1 MSLSCELTS
10 VRGGCPPTDI
20 VNILEIL
27 PDMDVAWRENKQE
40 SSCSFKMVLAGR
52 AWPALGEAKNPM
64 GGLL

>member
-27 PDMDVAWRENKQE
+27 PDMDVAWRE
-40 SSCSFKMVLAGR
+40 CSFKMVLAGR